1 MRRKPEPWS
10 EGLRKRQ
17 CKVMKK
23 IAIVSLG
30 YFWTPVEAGPTRFFQ
45 IAMTFCK
52 AGYEV
57 EVITTGFQHFKKC
70 PRDKEKIENANYP
83 FRITFIDVPSYRKNI
98 DLRRIYS
105 NRIAA
110 RNVRTYMA
118 EHIGEYAAVYCSI
131 PANNVAAEVA
141 VVCHR
146 NSVPCVIDIEDLW
159 PEAMGMIVKN
169 ERLRQFLLGSFRR
182 DAETAYRYAD
192 GIIGTSEDYT
202 ARAFVNRPKE
212 IPSDTVY
219 VGCDMEEFDR
229 GVQKYSDEINKPEGE
244 FWVTYAGSI
253 STSYD
258 IKTLL
263 LAAKSLL
270 DEGHDEIKVQI
281 LGTGSQKEELE
292 ALTRAEKIKNVK
304 FWGFIAYPKMAA
316 TLGKSDLLVNSFIK
330 GAPQSIVNKVGDY
343 LASGKPM
350 INTLEN
356 PVFRRLV
363 SRYEVGWN
371 IVPENVQILSNAILE
386 LKERDAE
393 RKRMGR
399 NARRL
404 AETEFDRS
412 TSYKKIVRMVEKCIT
427 MGQ

>member
-1 MRRKPEPWS
+1 
-10 EGLRKRQ
+10 
-17 CKVMKK
+17 MKK

-45 IAMTFCK
+45 IAMVFCRT
-52 AGYEV
+52 GYEV

-70 PRDKEKIENANYP
+70 PRDKVKIEKEKYP
-83 FRITFIDVPSYRKNI
+83 FKITFIDVPFYKKNI

-110 RNVRTYMA
+110 RNVRFYLS
-118 EHIGEYAAVYCSI
+118 EHIREYAAVYCSI
-131 PANNVAAEVA
+131 PANNVAANVSEI
-141 VVCHR
+141 CHQ
-146 NSVPCVIDIEDLW
+146 NSVPCIIDIEDLW
-159 PEAMGMIVKN
+159 PEAMRMVIKKDG
-169 ERLRQFLLGSFRR
+169 LRKLLLDSFRR

-202 ARAFVNRPKE
+202 ARAFANQSRD
-212 IPSDTVY
+212 IPRDTVY
-219 VGCDMEEFDR
+219 VGCDLEEFDR
-229 GVQKYSDEINKPEGE
+229 GVQEYSCAVEKPDNE

-258 IKTLL
+258 IKTLI
-263 LAAKSLL
+263 LAARILR

-292 ALTRAEKIKNVK
+292 TFVRTEKIKNMK
-304 FWGFIAYPKMAA
+304 FWGFVAYPRMAA
-316 TLGKSDLLVNSFIK
+316 VLSRSDLLINSFVK

-343 LASGKPM
+343 LASGKAM

-356 PVFRRLV
+356 PVFCRLV
-363 SRYEVGWN
+363 SRYQVGCN
-371 IVPENVQILSNAILE
+371 IVPEDATILANTILD
-386 LKERDAE
+386 LKDRESDRE
-393 RKRMGR
+393 KMGK

-412 TSYKKIVRMVEKCIT
+412 TSYMRIVRMVETCIGSRT
-427 MGQ
+427 VREEK